1 MPTGMKPDPARTMA
15 STAFG
20 IAIASVICM
29 FTPGLAMGLSP
40 LGIIMALLSRDDTC
54 KLSSRALA
62 SVIICIVAFVIS
74 IVLTVS
80 SFIMLINM
88 AGGLDNLYNYLMEQM
103 QNYPGLL
110 Q

>member
-1 MPTGMKPDPARTMA
+1 MPTGMRPDPARTMA

-20 IAIASVICM
+20 VAIASIICM
-29 FTPGLAMGLSP
+29 FTPGLSMALSP
-40 LGIIMALLSRDDTC
+40 LGVIIALLSRDESC

-62 SVIICIVAFVIS
+62 GVIICIVAFVIS

-80 SFIMLINM
+80 SFILLINM
-88 AGGLDNLYNYLMEQM
+88 AGGMDNLYNYLMEQM